1 MGTCNV
7 YCRQKKGA
15 MLVFDVWGGLFCFW
29 LFICFPCIYLYF
41 PLILL
46 RFLVS
51 FQWFLRFF
59 HLFSLL
65 FFFNIPFILLRFLL
79 SLQYF
84 LRFCGLF
91 LTIRCT
97 FCYIPC
103 SCFADF
109 TFFFNFT
116 LAILKSFP
124 FTWFYVGLIS
134 LYFV

>member
-7 YCRQKKGA
+7 YCRQRKGA
-15 MLVFDVWGGLFCFW
+15 MLVFDVCVFGRSFLFLVVHLLSLQIPF
-29 LFICFPCIYLYF
+29 
-41 PLILL
+41 ILL

-59 HLFSLL
+59 HLFSL
-65 FFFNIPFILLRFLL
+65 FFFLNIPFILLRFLL
-79 SLQYF
+79 SFQYF
-84 LRFCGLF
+84 LRLCGLF
-91 LTIRCT
+91 LSIRCT
-97 FCYIPC
+97 VCYIPC

-116 LAILKSFP
+116 FAILKSFP
-124 FTWFYVGLIS
+124 FNWFYVGLIL